1 MDLKQLVNH
10 FAYKIEPKP
19 EGGFIAR
26 ATDPSVPPLEAPT
39 REELQQKVQQNILT
53 TLSAE
58 FPGLKLPLHG
68 KPVAMS
74 FHVECTPAGGFSIH
88 SSDPNASV
96 INTTDPK
103 EFQSRFLEKFLG
115 FAGIHLTPEMS
126 KALAAQAG
134 STEVKI
140 VVNGKTTFQTKS
152 GLREMTI
159 GTGNAFSPTGVFS
172 SGNANAPK
180 LLEGNAN
187 LAPIDGTIANQP
199 ITPEPSNAG
208 RIFGL
213 LLLVLIAAV
222 VAYLFL
228 HSR

>member
-39 REELQQKVQQNILT
+39 REELKQKIQQNILT

-58 FPGLKLPLHG
+58 FPGLKLPLQG
-68 KPVAMS
+68 KTVAMS
-74 FHVECTPAGGFSIH
+74 FHVESTPTGGFSIH
-88 SSDPNASV
+88 SSDPNAPV

-115 FAGIHLTPEMS
+115 FAGNRPMPELS
-126 KALAAQAG
+126 KALTAQAG
-134 STEVKI
+134 STEIKV
-140 VVNGKTTFQTKS
+140 VVNGKTAFQTKS
-152 GLREMTI
+152 DLDEMTI
-159 GTGNAFSPTGVFS
+159 GTGNAFSPTGAS
-172 SGNANAPK
+172 STSNANATK
-180 LLEGNAN
+180 LIDGNAS
-187 LAPIDGTIANQP
+187 LAPLDGTIANQP

-208 RIFGL
+208 KIFGF
-213 LLLVLIAAV
+213 LLLVLIVAV
-222 VAYLFL
+222 VTYLFL